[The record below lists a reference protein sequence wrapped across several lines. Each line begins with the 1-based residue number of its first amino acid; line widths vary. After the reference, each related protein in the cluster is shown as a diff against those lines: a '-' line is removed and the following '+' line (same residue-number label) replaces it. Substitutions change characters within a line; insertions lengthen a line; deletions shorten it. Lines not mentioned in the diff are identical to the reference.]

1 MRTRDKIWLLLFAVT
16 IALGAVILI
25 VWADDVDTLLQFR
38 RLLFSHP
45 MTLVRDGIL
54 DHVDAAKLLYGGTA
68 LVAFVMFC
76 VLLRSVRGEEI
87 RAFKERLV
95 ASEVT
100 KAQLETL
107 LQDAVWKEK
116 HAQQGKDAAVKDLQ
130 ASMSTLFTV
139 ERQLAES
146 ENLLRSRDS
155 QLKTLT
161 SRLDSLTNRPAEASQ
176 REKREL
182 QDELKKKTALLE
194 EKDWALKQ
202 LEKDLTGRLQ
212 ALQTRLDAQDE
223 LLTERDRELEA
234 IKGRPV
240 ETAATPNHAQRTLA
254 EELSRAQQ
262 ALQAKDSAM
271 QEIERNLSAK
281 LQWSEIQLSE
291 KQNLL
296 QSRAAEIDALRAD
309 VARLTEQLADMAT
322 AMERSENA
330 LQESLREKTEEL
342 QSKDAAVRDLER
354 GFVDKIHALETQLLE
369 DQERLGRQN
378 GEMEALQTEM
388 VTMAAQQADIAA
400 AKDYVEKALQRDI
413 NSQKQLTLEKES
425 ALKELQEQY
434 FSTVGALKVQLTEKE
449 TRLQEHDV
457 ELEALRSKLNSL
469 AAAGTAKTEAEKVL
483 QQELRKQMQA
493 LQAKDAALKHLE
505 ELLSNQAQALQ
516 NQLADKEKVLK
527 ERDGQMDSLRSKID
541 SLTETVS
548 ISERTESL
556 LLNDLK
562 KEQRALRAKESA
574 MKELENSL
582 TAKVRALEIETH
594 EKQELLH
601 TRSVEI
607 ESLKAESTRL
617 AARLADVAAA
627 VMRTENAHQQ
637 ELKKKNEALE
647 SKDAAIKELDEI
659 LSARINVMANQLE
672 EKEAFLRAQ
681 QGELDGLRA
690 QLTQTGSAKSDIEDL
705 LRQELTKTM
714 EALEA
719 KESTIRELEKSLSA
733 TLAALENQVSEQD
746 TLLQTREGELEE
758 LRSELASLRSQPD
771 KSDSAMEQAE
781 SLLYEELSKEN
792 RAPFNELDESLT
804 IAQALEIVL
813 KEKEDLIKTRD
824 AKIERLEVELQE
836 KRKEL
841 ARHEISIWQS
851 VERRELWKH
860 RLAKLGITLKD

>member
-1 MRTRDKIWLLLFAVT
+1 MRPRDKIWLLLFAVT
-16 IALGAVILI
+16 ILMGGVILI
-25 VWADDVDTLLQFR
+25 IWADDVDTLLQFR

-45 MTLVRDGIL
+45 VTSVRDGIL
-54 DHVDAAKLLYGGTA
+54 DHVDPAKLLYGGVA
-68 LVAFVMFC
+68 LVAFIMFG
-76 VLLRSVRGEEI
+76 LLLKSVRGGEI

-116 HAQQGKDAAVKDLQ
+116 YAQQGKDAAVKDLQ
-130 ASMSTLFTV
+130 ASVSTLFTV
-139 ERQLAES
+139 ERQLVES

-161 SRLDSLTNRPAEASQ
+161 SRLDSLTNRPADASL

-182 QDELKKKTALLE
+182 QDDLKKKTALLE

-234 IKGRPV
+234 IKGRPA
-240 ETAATPNHAQRTLA
+240 ETAATPNHAQSTLA

-262 ALQAKDSAM
+262 ALQAKDSAI
-271 QEIERNLSAK
+271 QEIERNLTAK
-281 LQWSEIQLSE
+281 LQSSEIQLGE

-296 QSRAAEIDALRAD
+296 QNRAAEINALRAD

-322 AMERSENA
+322 AMQRSENA
-330 LQESLREKTEEL
+330 LQKSLREKTEQL
-342 QSKDAAVRDLER
+342 QSKDAAVRELER
-354 GFVDKIHALETQLLE
+354 EFVDKIHALETQLLQ
-369 DQERLGRQN
+369 DRERLGRQT

-400 AKDYVEKALQRDI
+400 AKDHVEKALQRDI
-413 NSQKQLTLEKES
+413 NSQKQLTLEKEA

-493 LQAKDAALKHLE
+493 LQAKDTALKHLE

-516 NQLADKEKVLK
+516 NQLADKEKALK

-541 SLTETVS
+541 SLTETLS

-582 TAKVRALEIETH
+582 TGKLRALEIETN
-594 EKQELLH
+594 EKQELSRA
-601 TRSVEI
+601 RSAEI
-607 ESLKAESTRL
+607 DSLKAESTRL
-617 AARLADVAAA
+617 TARLADVAAA
-627 VMRTENAHQQ
+627 VMRTENAHQH

-647 SKDAAIKELDEI
+647 SKDAAFKELDEI
-659 LSARINVMANQLE
+659 LSARISVLSNQLE
-672 EKEAFLRAQ
+672 EKEAFLREQ

-690 QLTQTGSAKSDIEDL
+690 QLTQTGSAKSDIENL

-719 KESTIRELEKSLSA
+719 KESTIRELEKSLNA
-733 TLAALENQVSEQD
+733 TLAALENQVSAQD
-746 TLLQTREGELEE
+746 MLLQTREGELEE
-758 LRSELASLRSQPD
+758 LRSEIASLRSHPD
-771 KSDSAMEQAE
+771 KPDSAMERAE

-804 IAQALEIVL
+804 IAQALELVL

-824 AKIERLEVELQE
+824 AKIERLEAELQE

-841 ARHEISIWQS
+841 ARHEITVWQS
-851 VERRELWKH
+851 IERRELWKH